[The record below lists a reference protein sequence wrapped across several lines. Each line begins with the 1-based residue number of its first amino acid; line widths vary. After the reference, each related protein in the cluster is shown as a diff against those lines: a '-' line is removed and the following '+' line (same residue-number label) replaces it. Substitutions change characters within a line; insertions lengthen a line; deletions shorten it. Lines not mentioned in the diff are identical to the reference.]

1 MRVLFWRDMVTVG
14 TVFNLLATAVA
25 LAIALADE
33 AIVLAAVVHFA
44 PLPYNL
50 FLVASVW
57 RWPGVGAYRWASVAW
72 LVVVTLV

>member
-14 TVFNLLATAVA
+14 TVINLLATAVA

-33 AIVLAAVVHFA
+33 AIELAAAVHLA

-57 RWPGVGAYRWASVAW
+57 RLSDTGLYRWASLAW

>member
-14 TVFNLLATAVA
+14 TVINLLATAVA
-25 LAIALADE
+25 LAVALADE
-33 AIVLAAVVHFA
+33 AIELAATVHFA

-57 RWPGVGAYRWASVAW
+57 RLTDTGPYRWASLAW
-72 LVVVTLV
+72 LAVVTLV